1 MVVII
6 MGVSGCG
13 KSTVGAALAQ
23 ARGWRYLDADDFH
36 PAANKAK
43 MQAGT
48 ALTDED
54 RRGWL
59 DALAEQITDHQAK
72 GLDLVLACSALKEA
86 YRERLR
92 RASHYLLVYLAGTR
106 EVLAERLAGR
116 TGHFMNPG
124 LLDSQLAT
132 LEEPVDALQVSVSLP
147 VDEIIRRI
155 QTALPP
161 G

>member
-23 ARGWRYLDADDFH
+23 ARGWRFLDADDFH

-59 DALAEQITDHQAK
+59 DALAEQITAHQAK

-92 RASHYLLVYLAGTR
+92 KASRYRLVYLAGTR

-132 LEEPVDALQVSVSLP
+132 LEEPVDALQVPVSLP

-155 QTALPP
+155 ETVLPR